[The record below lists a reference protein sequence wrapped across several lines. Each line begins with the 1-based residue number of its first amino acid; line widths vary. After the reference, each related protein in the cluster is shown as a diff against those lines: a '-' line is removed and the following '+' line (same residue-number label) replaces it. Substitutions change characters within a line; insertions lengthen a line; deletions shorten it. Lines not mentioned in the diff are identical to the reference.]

1 MGDGCDG
8 CAVYAGC
15 ERDGVNWLSIGAVAG
30 RMAGMET
37 IDGQKQAEGKVAIL
51 HGFTREEIFAVMR
64 AVKRE
69 LGPDKDVAFA
79 MTTKHSLQL
88 KLQDVVDD
96 IAQEHAYLKANP
108 PTPKS
113 PVKTES

>member
-1 MGDGCDG
+1 
-8 CAVYAGC
+8 
-15 ERDGVNWLSIGAVAG
+15 LSISPIAV
-30 RMAGMET
+30 RMEGMET

-79 MTTKHSLQL
+79 MTTAHSLQL
-88 KLQDVVDD
+88 KLQDVVED
-96 IAQEHAYLKANP
+96 ITQEHAYLKANP